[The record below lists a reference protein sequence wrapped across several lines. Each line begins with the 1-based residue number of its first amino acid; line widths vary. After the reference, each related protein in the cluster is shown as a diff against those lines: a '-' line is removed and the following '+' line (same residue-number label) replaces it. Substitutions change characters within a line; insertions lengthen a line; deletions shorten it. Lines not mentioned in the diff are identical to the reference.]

1 MTPVIITTRPKLA
14 ALGAGALFIG
24 DLFPTWQ
31 PAAGSGWDD
40 WGIAAG
46 ALALVVLWLI
56 TARIERPRA
65 AVVAA
70 TGLLAAT
77 GLGLN
82 NGGTRWPAWLGL
94 ALAVLTLAACLE
106 AYRTAPRPATT
117 RPGGVTP
124 PHAV

>member
-1 MTPVIITTRPKLA
+1 MHHDAAKLA

-31 PAAGSGWDD
+31 PAGGSGWDD

-106 AYRTAPRPATT
+106 AYRTAPAR
-117 RPGGVTP
+117 RRRDRGGVAP
-124 PHAV
+124 PHAI